1 MLQDYTMSER
11 RKKDRVQVD
20 LKVYWEGALAQL
32 EGNIVD
38 LSASGC
44 FILSADL
51 VRLGE
56 LIRVAVQLPD
66 HHEIYVW
73 GVVVYQI
80 AEMGFALNFT
90 GGDDADLKLLSLVVK
105 AERHKAKKNSQ
116 LNCDDAQPVVKN
128 LI

>member
-1 MLQDYTMSER
+1 MTQDHTTSER

-38 LSASGC
+38 LSTSGC

-51 VRLGE
+51 VRVGE
-56 LIRVAVQLPD
+56 LIRVAIKLPD
-66 HHEIYVW
+66 RNEIYIW

-80 AEMGFALNFT
+80 AEMGFAINFT
-90 GGDDADLKLLSLVVK
+90 GGDDADLKQLSLMVK
-105 AERHKAKKNSQ
+105 AERHKAKRGEQ
-116 LNCDDAQPVVKN
+116 VDCDDDQYSLKN
-128 LI
+128 LA